1 MTRQSFVNGQV
12 LTPEGFRRE
21 ALVVEHGRIVGL
33 SAAPSGD
40 HIDLDGGFLLPG
52 FIDVQVNGGGGVLFN
67 DAPTVD
73 GIAAIAAT
81 HRRFGTTG
89 LLPTLISDDLDV
101 VDRAMRAVEA
111 AIDAGVPGILGIHL
125 EGPFLSAARH
135 GTHDAAKLRRL
146 NAEGVALLSSLKR
159 GVTLVT
165 LAPEACASDQIATL
179 VAAGVVVSVGHT
191 DADYDTVRAAFSAGA
206 TGVTHL
212 YNAMSPF
219 NHRAPGAVGAAL
231 ENRTVYCGIIVDGR
245 HVHPAALR
253 VALAARPVDRL
264 MLVTD
269 AMPTVG
275 TADKRFTL
283 GGMTVEVKDGVC
295 VNEHGV
301 LAGSDLDMATALRNA
316 VEMLGISVETASKM
330 ASTSPAAFL
339 GLTDQ
344 GAIRPGMAANLV
356 WMDRDLAVR
365 GVWIAGDGDKTG
377 ARGFA

>member
-12 LTPEGFRRE
+12 LTPEGFRRG
-21 ALVVEHGRIVGL
+21 ALVVEHGRILGL
-33 SAAPSGD
+33 RASPSGD
-40 HIDLDGGFLLPG
+40 RIDLDGGFLLPG

-67 DAPTVD
+67 DAPTVE

-111 AIDAGVPGILGIHL
+111 AIEAGVPGVLGIHL
-125 EGPFLSAARH
+125 EGPFLSKARH

-146 NAEGVALLSSLKR
+146 DADAVALLSGLRR

-165 LAPEACASDQIATL
+165 LAPEVCAPDQIAILT
-179 VAAGVVVSVGHT
+179 AAGVIVSVGHT
-191 DADYDTVRAAFSAGA
+191 DADYETVRAAFSAGA

-231 ENRTVYCGIIVDGR
+231 ENQEVYCGIIVDGR

-253 VALAARPVDRL
+253 VALAARPVDRF

-269 AMPTVG
+269 AMPSVG
-275 TADKRFTL
+275 TLDKRFTL
-283 GGMTVEVKDGVC
+283 AGMAVEVKDGVC

-301 LAGSDLDMATALRNA
+301 LAGSDLDMATALRSA
-316 VEMLGISVETASKM
+316 VEMLGVSVEAASMM
-330 ASTSPAAFL
+330 ASRSPAAFL
-339 GLTDQ
+339 GLTDR
-344 GAIRPGMAANLV
+344 GAIRPGTRVDLV

-365 GVWIAGDGDKTG
+365 GVWIAADGGTG
-377 ARGFA
+377 